1 MNDMFV
7 RLVITSSRS
16 CCTLRIR
23 RRLRGNRRRLFRSRR
38 MAMYQGR
45 PLWPRR
51 AARSD
56 FLDRHDAFHRTH
68 EIPGS
73 GLTGADVWCSKANVA
88 AGGCRISQAERYE
101 LLRYLSSL
109 SGYPMLNA
117 LPVAAKSVRTVGR
130 DWRQTSHLLSRT
142 SHVALVCLSLKRDR
156 DLGQTIS
163 L

>member
-1 MNDMFV
+1 MRLCFRRGWRVVLFDGLRRDMRNRLYLDLAQSAVERGVTAHPTMMNDMFV

-16 CCTLRIR
+16 CCTLRFR

-68 EIPGS
+68 EITAN
-73 GLTGADVWCSKANVA
+73 GLTGADVCCSKANVA

-101 LLRYLSSL
+101 LLRYLI
-109 SGYPMLNA
+109 
-117 LPVAAKSVRTVGR
+117 VAFGII
-130 DWRQTSHLLSRT
+130 L
-142 SHVALVCLSLKRDR
+142 C
-156 DLGQTIS
+156 
-163 L
+163 